1 MFLYLTFHSDPT
13 SKEVKEYW
21 RRWVCFW
28 QSKTRGAFS
37 YMYMTCKKSKNQGF
51 FKSALFRCTLWVVHY
66 FVSLLGN
73 FSEKCI
79 LKLVELISGH
89 CLTIKTA
96 TKRPFIGCALQILGF
111 CSRCKLSP
119 SKFSAC
125 VESKILR
132 QFWGLKVT
140 HHWVLTST
148 FHFLYSSLLSLFL
161 HCFFFHL
168 LVIY

>member
-1 MFLYLTFHSDPT
+1 MLS
-13 SKEVKEYW
+13 V
-21 RRWVCFW
+21 
-28 QSKTRGAFS
+28 
-37 YMYMTCKKSKNQGF
+37 TCTWHVKNQRIKDFSNFTFLLYTMG
-51 FKSALFRCTLWVVHY
+51 STLFVSW
-66 FVSLLGN
+66 SLLGN

-96 TKRPFIGCALQILGF
+96 SKRPFIGCALQILGF
-111 CSRCKLSP
+111 CSRCKLSA

-161 HCFFFHL
+161 HCFFAICWSFTRLCFGWESFGKAFRILNVINQETL
-168 LVIY
+168 LA